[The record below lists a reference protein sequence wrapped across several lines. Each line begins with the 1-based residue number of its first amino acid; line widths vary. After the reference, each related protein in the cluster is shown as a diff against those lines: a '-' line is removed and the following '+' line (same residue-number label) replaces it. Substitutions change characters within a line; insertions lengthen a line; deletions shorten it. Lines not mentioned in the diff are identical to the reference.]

1 MQTFYIQFKK
11 QEREGWYTVSKTVI
25 CFMIIFKYEP
35 EENKQRECKDTVE
48 NNLLG
53 FKKLLESD
61 IRKDSIYQAILL
73 NKHCN

>member
-1 MQTFYIQFKK
+1 
-11 QEREGWYTVSKTVI
+11 
-25 CFMIIFKYEP
+25 MIIFKYEP

>member
-1 MQTFYIQFKK
+1 MNQKK
-11 QEREGWYTVSKTVI
+11 IKEKEY
-25 CFMIIFKYEP
+25 
-35 EENKQRECKDTVE
+35 KDTVK

-53 FKKLLESD
+53 LKKLLESD